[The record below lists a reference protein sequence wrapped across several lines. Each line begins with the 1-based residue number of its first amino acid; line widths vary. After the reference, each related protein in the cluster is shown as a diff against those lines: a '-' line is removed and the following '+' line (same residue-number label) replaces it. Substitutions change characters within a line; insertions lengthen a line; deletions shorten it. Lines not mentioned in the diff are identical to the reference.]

1 MVRTCPCHGHGR
13 GSTPRRIVLISTH
26 FVDGIKN
33 PNYNIDMNIFVTDPC
48 PIQSAR
54 NLPDKHIV
62 KMPLE
67 TCQMLAIIYS
77 DWYYGVGKLYKKDG
91 TPYATKR
98 GAFRNHPCTQ
108 WAAANQY
115 NLAWLILH
123 GVALC
128 DEYYQRYGKVH
139 TCYDVI
145 CQAQHIYHDCFDD
158 DLNDAAKRVD
168 SFTRAMPEYIK
179 YNDRITT
186 IEAYKYYLN
195 TKPWLAHNYLR
206 IPSRKPSFIITP
218 MTTTPNKSDLPVY
231 DFSTTP
237 EERAQ
242 EQANIDKAIEDAQAA
257 MQVAQLEAS
266 LKKDAPA
273 VAKIKA
279 KRLVPAK
286 KTPAKAKGSKSG
298 RVVGISADE
307 NKMLQSLLQTV
318 QNDSNYATISSSES
332 FKKLQARYNKN

>member
-1 MVRTCPCHGHGR
+1 
-13 GSTPRRIVLISTH
+13 
-26 FVDGIKN
+26 
-33 PNYNIDMNIFVTDPC
+33 MNIFVTDPC

-67 TCQMLAIIYS
+67 TCQMLALIYS

-108 WAAANQY
+108 WAADNEY
-115 NLAWLILH
+115 HLAWLIRH
-123 GVALC
+123 GYALC
-128 DEYYQRYGKVH
+128 HEYNLRYNKVH
-139 TCYDVI
+139 TCLDVI
-145 CQAQHIYHDCFDD
+145 EQAERIFHKSFDN
-158 DLNDAAKRVD
+158 LMLSDASSRVAY
-168 SFTRAMPEYIK
+168 FTRAMPEYIK
-179 YNDRITT
+179 YNDRIST

-237 EERAQ
+237 EQRAN
-242 EQANIDKAIEDAQAA
+242 EQAAIDKAIKDAEAA
-257 MQVAQLEAS
+257 MKAPAAKRQ
-266 LKKDAPA
+266 DAPA

-279 KRLVPAK
+279 KKLV
-286 KTPAKAKGSKSG
+286 PAKAKGSKSG

-307 NKMLQSLLQTV
+307 NIFLKQLLLDIANNTQYNKDAAYT
-318 QNDSNYATISSSES
+318 
-332 FKKLQARYNKN
+332 KLMNRYNKN

>member
-1 MVRTCPCHGHGR
+1 
-13 GSTPRRIVLISTH
+13 
-26 FVDGIKN
+26 
-33 PNYNIDMNIFVTDPC
+33 
-48 PIQSAR
+48 
-54 NLPDKHIV
+54 
-62 KMPLE
+62 
-67 TCQMLAIIYS
+67 MLAIIYS

-91 TPYATKR
+91 TPYATKH

-123 GVALC
+123 GIALC
-128 DEYYQRYGKVH
+128 DEYHQRYLPKVH

-145 CQAQHIYHDCFDD
+145 CQAQHIYHDCFDE
-158 DLNDAAKRVD
+158 LLTDAAAKVTD
-168 SFTRAMPEYIK
+168 FTRAMPEYIK
-179 YNDRITT
+179 FNTTIDT
-186 IEAYKYYLN
+186 IEAYKVYLN
-195 TKPWLAHNYLR
+195 TKPWLATNYLR
-206 IPSRKPSFIITP
+206 IPSRKPSFIITT

-242 EQANIDKAIEDAQAA
+242 EQANIDKAIADAKAS
-257 MQVAQLEAS
+257 MQVQQLEAS

-279 KRLVPAK
+279 KKLVPAK
-286 KTPAKAKGSKSG
+286 KAAKGSKSG

-307 NKMLQSLLQTV
+307 NIFLKQLLLDIANNTQYNKDEAYT
-318 QNDSNYATISSSES
+318 
-332 FKKLQARYNKN
+332 KLMSRYNKN